1 MRNAREK
8 EKKGKEKEKKRKRK
22 KKRKIK
28 KEMTYAQSS
37 PEMRPYTLLD

>member
-1 MRNAREK
+1 MHGEERK
-8 EKKGKEKEKKRKRK
+8 EKKEKKQTKKEKEKKN
-22 KKRKIK
+22 K